1 MLQYWLRIKQI
12 NCNSNKIIDSRIDD
26 WGLLDPCLIAYTKI
40 SVRYQPVFLAIF
52 LAISQATSVKSNK
65 ESTCESACDYDVG
78 YVSKVVCI
86 KIKKMICSSPVML
99 H

>member
-12 NCNSNKIIDSRIDD
+12 NCNSNKIIDSKIDD
-26 WGLLDPCLIAYTKI
+26 WGLLDPCLIAYMKI

-78 YVSKVVCI
+78 YVSKVVE
-86 KIKKMICSSPVML
+86 IKKMICSSPVML